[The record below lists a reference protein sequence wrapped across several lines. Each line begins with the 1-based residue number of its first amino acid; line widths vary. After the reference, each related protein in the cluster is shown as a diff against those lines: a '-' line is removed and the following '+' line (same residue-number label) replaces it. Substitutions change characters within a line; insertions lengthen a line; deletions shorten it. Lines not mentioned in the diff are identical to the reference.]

1 MFTRANLKE
10 LLNATGLGEG
20 SLGIARTWQA
30 YQWAVNE
37 VLIVSVTDLAG
48 KIIYV
53 NNKFVE
59 ISQYQPE
66 ELLGKTHRVVNSGHH
81 PKTFFED
88 MWKTITDGKAWR
100 GEIKNKAKNGTFY
113 WVDTV
118 ITPVRDDHNRIFQ
131 YLSIRNPI
139 TQQKLQEEKAAN
151 FQKELLRKKQQ
162 LKHAQEMSKTG
173 SWVYDRGENLLEWSE
188 EAYRIFNLSLATIL
202 SVKVFMQTVYPK
214 DRIKVKTAWIH
225 ALKTGTHSFE
235 HRILTTHG
243 IKWVSQQVQLEF
255 NSKGALARAFGTVQ
269 DITEKKNIED
279 LLRKSELWYKR
290 LFNESPFAIGI
301 MDKTTLKFLQVNETA
316 LKLYGYT
323 LDEVLSLT
331 LFDIRLPEDKKKVE
345 RQILSGSYETEMG
358 LRAHRKKNGDII
370 LVEPTIV
377 PIKYKGT
384 EAFLVTIVDRTEKL
398 MVSEELKKTKD
409 SLQKE
414 IIKASIKAQD
424 LKQIEIG
431 RELHDNIN
439 QLLVASTL
447 YLSKVQPLNESSK
460 QLLVNSHGIIK
471 DAIAEIRK
479 LSSRLTLPTLKKTNL
494 DQSVKYLAAV
504 FDITQIKVHY
514 DIKVLDE
521 SLLEDGL
528 KVAIYR
534 IIQEQFS
541 NILKYA
547 HASEVNVVLK
557 QHVSEIVLNIKDNG
571 QGFDQQQEHKGIGF
585 NNICQRAEAFN
596 GRVEILSKPGE
607 GCALNISFQLP

>member
-10 LLNATGLGEG
+10 MLNATGLGEG
-20 SLGIARTWQA
+20 SLGIAKTWQA

-59 ISQYQPE
+59 ISQYQPA
-66 ELLGKTHRVVNSGHH
+66 ELLGKTHRVLNSGHH
-81 PKTFFED
+81 NKTFFEE
-88 MWKTITDGKAWR
+88 MWRTITGGKPWR
-100 GEIKNKAKNGTFY
+100 GEIKNKAKDGTYY
-113 WVDTV
+113 WVDSV
-118 ITPVRDDHNRIFQ
+118 ITPVRDDNNRIFQ

-139 TQQKLQEEKAAN
+139 TQQKIQEEKAAN
-151 FQKELLRKKQQ
+151 FQKELIRKKEQ
-162 LKHAQEMSKTG
+162 LKYAQEMAKTG
-173 SWVYDRGENLLEWSE
+173 NWVFDRTENLMEWSE
-188 EAYRIFNLSLATIL
+188 ETNRIFDLSLATIL
-202 SVKVFMQTVYPK
+202 TFQVFLKTVHIKDRVKVRK
-214 DRIKVKTAWIH
+214 AWMH
-225 ALKTGTHSFE
+225 ALRTGTNSFE
-235 HRILTTHG
+235 HRIVTAQGT
-243 IKWVSQQVQLEF
+243 KWVSQRVQLEF

-269 DITEKKNIED
+269 DITEKKNVEN
-279 LLRKSELWYKR
+279 LLRKSETWYKR

-301 MDKTTLKFLQVNETA
+301 MDKTSLKFLQVNETA

-323 LDEVLSLT
+323 LDEVMNLT
-331 LFDIRLPEDKKKVE
+331 LFDIRLPEDRKKIE
-345 RQILSGSYETEMG
+345 RQIIIGSYEKEMG

-377 PIKYKGT
+377 PIKYKGI
-384 EAFLVTIVDRTEKL
+384 EAYLVSIVDRTEKL
-398 MVSEELKKTKD
+398 LVSEELKKTKD
-409 SLQKE
+409 NLQKE
-414 IIKASIKAQD
+414 IINASIRAQE

-447 YLSKVQPLNESSK
+447 YLSKIEPLNDSSK
-460 QLLVNSHGIIK
+460 KLLVNSHGIIK

-479 LSSRLTLPTLKKTNL
+479 LSSRLTLPTLKKTDL
-494 DQSVKYLAAV
+494 QQSIKYLAAV
-504 FDITQIKVHY
+504 FDITQIKGHFNINVFE
-514 DIKVLDE
+514 E

-557 QHVSEIVLNIKDNG
+557 STIAGLELIIKDNG
-571 QGFDQQQEHKGIGF
+571 QGFDQQQERKGIGF
-585 NNICQRAEAFN
+585 NNIFQRAEAFN
-596 GRVEILSKPGE
+596 GRVEITSKPGE
-607 GCALNISFQLP
+607 GCEVNITFQLP